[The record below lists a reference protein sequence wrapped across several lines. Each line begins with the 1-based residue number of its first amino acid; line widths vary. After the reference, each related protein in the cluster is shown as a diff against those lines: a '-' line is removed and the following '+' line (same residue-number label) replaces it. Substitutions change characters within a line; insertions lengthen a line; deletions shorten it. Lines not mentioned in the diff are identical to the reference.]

1 MKKVRPMRPSR
12 IIKQAGS
19 VQAFDWDAVDLRVRP
34 VAPARPDP
42 PPVQTRQNDDEQ
54 LRQAVQ
60 RAFLEGEAAARAA
73 LEEPAR
79 AAREELVRAVAELAQ
94 MRAAIYK
101 EAQADLLRLSM
112 AIARRIVH
120 RELLVSPDILQS
132 IVSVVLE
139 KLDRQDVHRVRVHP
153 AMAVRLD
160 QDLKNLPHQRSIQ
173 IAPDPTLEPGACIFE
188 TGRGDVDAGIDS
200 QLSEIERGLADRLGA

>member
-1 MKKVRPMRPSR
+1 MGANR
-12 IIKQAGS
+12 IIKQAS
-19 VQAFDWDAVDLRVRP
+19 SCRTFDWNAA
-34 VAPARPDP
+34 APREMPAAAPQP
-42 PPVQTRQNDDEQ
+42 APPVQTRQNDDEQ

-60 RAFLEGEAAARAA
+60 RAYLEGEAAARAA

-79 AAREELVRAVAELAQ
+79 AANAELMRAVAGLSQ
-94 MRAAIYK
+94 MRAVIYK

-153 AMAVRLD
+153 AIAVRLD

-173 IAPDPTLEPGACIFE
+173 VAPDPTLEPGACIFE
-188 TGRGDVDAGIDS
+188 TGRGNVDAGIDS
-200 QLSEIERGLADRLGA
+200 QLAEIERGLADRLEA

>member
-1 MKKVRPMRPSR
+1 MAAGR
-12 IIKQAGS
+12 IIKQPISFRTFDWNAGS
-19 VQAFDWDAVDLRVRP
+19 PREM
-34 VAPARPDP
+34 PAAAQSG
-42 PPVQTRQNDDEQ
+42 PPVQTRQHDDEQ

-60 RAFLEGEAAARAA
+60 RAYMEGEAAARTA

-79 AAREELVRAVAELAQ
+79 AASAELVRAVAGLAE

-101 EAQADLLRLSM
+101 EAQADLLQLSM

-120 RELLVSPDILQS
+120 RELLVSPDILES

-139 KLDRQDVHRVRVHP
+139 KLDRQEVHRVRVHP

-160 QDLKNLPHQRSIQ
+160 QDLKKLPHQRAIQ
-173 IAPDPTLEPGACIFE
+173 VAPDATLTPGACIFE
-188 TGRGDVDAGIDS
+188 TGRGNLDAGIDS
-200 QLSEIERGLADRLGA
+200 QLAEIERGLADRLGA

>member
-1 MKKVRPMRPSR
+1 MAANR
-12 IIKQAGS
+12 IIKQAS
-19 VQAFDWDAVDLRVRP
+19 SCRAFDWNAG
-34 VAPARPDP
+34 APREMPAAAAHPAA
-42 PPVQTRQNDDEQ
+42 PVQARQTDDEQ

-60 RAFLEGEAAARAA
+60 RAYLEGEAAARAA

-79 AAREELVRAVAELAQ
+79 AANAELMRAVAELSK
-94 MRAAIYK
+94 MRAVIYK

-132 IVSVVLE
+132 IVSVVLD

-153 AMAVRLD
+153 GIAVRLD
-160 QDLKNLPHQRSIQ
+160 QDLKNLPNQRLIEV
-173 IAPDPTLEPGACIFE
+173 APDPTLEPGACIFE
-188 TGRGDVDAGIDS
+188 TGRGNVDAGIDS
-200 QLSEIERGLADRLGA
+200 QLAEIERGLADRLEA

>member
-1 MKKVRPMRPSR
+1 MHAGR
-12 IIKQAGS
+12 IIKQPS
-19 VQAFDWDAVDLRVRP
+19 SFQTFDWNAGAMREMPSAGPPPQPAV
-34 VAPARPDP
+34 
-42 PPVQTRQNDDEQ
+42 PVQTRQTDEEQ

-60 RAFLEGEAAARAA
+60 RGYLEGEAAARAA

-79 AAREELVRAVAELAQ
+79 AAHAELLRAIAGLAQ
-94 MRAAIYK
+94 MRAVIYK

-120 RELLVSPDILQS
+120 RELLVSPDILES

-153 AMAVRLD
+153 AMAARLD
-160 QDLKNLPHQRSIQ
+160 QDLKNLSHQRPIHV
-173 IAPDPTLEPGACIFE
+173 APDPTLAPGACIFE
-188 TGRGDVDAGIDS
+188 TGRGNVDASIDS
-200 QLSEIERGLADRLGA
+200 QLGEIERGLADRLET

>member
-1 MKKVRPMRPSR
+1 MGASR
-12 IIKQAGS
+12 IIKQAT
-19 VQAFDWDAVDLRVRP
+19 ACRTFDWNAA
-34 VAPARPDP
+34 APREMPAAAPQSA
-42 PPVQTRQNDDEQ
+42 PPVQTRQSDDEQ

-60 RAFLEGEAAARAA
+60 RAYLEGEAAARAA

-79 AAREELVRAVAELAQ
+79 AANAELMRAIAGLSEMRAV
-94 MRAAIYK
+94 IYK

-153 AMAVRLD
+153 AIAVRLD
-160 QDLKNLPHQRSIQ
+160 QDLKNVPHQRSIQ
-173 IAPDPTLEPGACIFE
+173 VAPDPTLEPGGCIFE
-188 TGRGDVDAGIDS
+188 TGRGNVDAGIDS
-200 QLSEIERGLADRLGA
+200 QLAEIERGLADRLEA

>member
-1 MKKVRPMRPSR
+1 MPADR

-19 VQAFDWDAVDLRVRP
+19 FQAFDWNAA
-34 VAPARPDP
+34 APREMPAAAAQPA
-42 PPVQTRQNDDEQ
+42 PPVQTRQTDDEQ

-60 RAFLEGEAAARAA
+60 RGYLEGEAAARAA

-79 AAREELVRAVAELAQ
+79 AASAELLRAVAGLAE

-101 EAQADLLRLSM
+101 EAQADLLRLAM

-120 RELLVSPDILQS
+120 RELLVSPDILES

-139 KLDRQDVHRVRVHP
+139 KLDRQEVHCVRVHP

-160 QDLKNLPHQRSIQ
+160 QDLKNLSQQRAILV
-173 IAPDPTLEPGACIFE
+173 APDPTLAPGACIFE
-188 TGRGDVDAGIDS
+188 TGRGNVDAGIDS
-200 QLSEIERGLADRLGA
+200 QLGEIERGLADRLEP